1 MNCPY
6 FIGLATTILIIK
18 IVFLKANQRPAFK
31 KTILVLPA
39 PKALAT
45 PKSGS

>member
-1 MNCPY
+1 MNCSY

-31 KTILVLPA
+31 KTILVLPPA
-39 PKALAT
+39 KARGT
-45 PKSGS
+45 PKTV